1 MAAKAVK
8 EKDKGG
14 KNGNKNKKTAKMLT
28 DLDYELPKAKLLKGQ
43 KKRIRKFL
51 MVEFAESIEAKKNLL
66 EIFFY
71 FLSVRK
77 SELLKE

>member
-14 KNGNKNKKTAKMLT
+14 KNGNKNKKTAKILT

-66 EIFFY
+66 EKFF
-71 FLSVRK
+71 
-77 SELLKE
+77 LLFKCEKK